1 MNTSQLRAIFNDRF
15 GASGALY
22 ASPGRIN
29 LIGEHVDYNGGFVLP
44 GAIDKGMAAEVKP
57 NGTNRVR
64 LYSVNYAEPV
74 EFGLNEADK
83 PQPAWAHYVFGVA
96 RELIKRGGSVRGFD
110 AAFSGDVPL
119 GAGLSSSAA
128 LESVFAFALNDIFGC
143 GMEKKDLAL
152 IGQMTEHRYVG
163 VKCGIMDQ
171 FASVFGKKDHLIRL
185 SCDSLE
191 YEYIPCTLKSY
202 RLVLIDSCVKHTL
215 VDNPYNRRRES
226 CEAVASAIAKNHPQA
241 SLLAH
246 ATADMLRE
254 VKGAVSEEDYR
265 RAAYVI
271 GEVERVAKTCNAL
284 KRGDIEEVGKNMYAT
299 HEGLSRLYE
308 VSCEEIDFL
317 NSCAQK
323 YGAVGSRIMGGG
335 FGGCTINLV
344 AAEACA
350 DFTAKTAADYSRKF
364 GVTPKVY
371 EVNIEDGA
379 RKIES

>member
-1 MNTSQLRAIFNDRF
+1 MNTSQLRAIFKDNF
-15 GASGALY
+15 SASGTLY

-57 NGTNRVR
+57 NGTDRVR
-64 LYSVNYAEPV
+64 LYSVDYAAPV
-74 EFGLNEADK
+74 EFGLSEEDK

-96 RELIKRGGSVRGFD
+96 RELIKRGGNVRGFD
-110 AAFSGDVPL
+110 AAFAGDVPL

-128 LESVFAFALNDIFGC
+128 LESVFAFALNDLFGC
-143 GMEKKDLAL
+143 GVEKKDLA
-152 IGQMTEHRYVG
+152 IVGQMTEHRYVG

-185 SCDSLE
+185 NCDSLE
-191 YEYIPCTLKSY
+191 YEYIPCALKGY
-202 RLVLIDSCVKHTL
+202 KLALVDSCVKHTL

-226 CEAVASAIAKNHPQA
+226 CEAVVGAIAKNHPQVA
-241 SLLAH
+241 LLAH
-246 ATADMLRE
+246 ASADMLRE
-254 VKGAVSEEDYR
+254 VQSTVSAEDYS

-271 GEVERVAKTCNAL
+271 GEAERVTKTCDAL
-284 KRGDIEEVGKNMYAT
+284 RRGDLEEVGKNMYAT
-299 HEGLSRLYE
+299 HDGLSRQYE

-323 YGAVGSRIMGGG
+323 YGVAGSRIMGGG

-344 AAEACA
+344 AEAACA
-350 DFTAKTAADYSRKF
+350 DFTEKTAADYARKF

-379 RKIES
+379 RKIG